1 MKSYEL
7 KSSLKGLYKWALMAV
22 VLSIPFVVTNLYYL
36 HLLNLIGIY
45 SLVVIGLNILSGYTG
60 QVSMGQAGFFAVGT
74 YTSALLMMKLHMP
87 FWLAT
92 IMAAI
97 MAAICGII
105 IAIPALR
112 LTGPY
117 LVMATVGFGEIIRLV
132 LVNWV
137 SVTKGAAGLT
147 GIPAPS
153 FFGFTVISETNFFYL
168 IYAVVALGILIAVR
182 ISKSKIGRTFMAIRE
197 DELAAES
204 MGIPTNIYKV
214 AAFAIGAAYAGIAGS
229 IFGSFSGVA
238 SPDGFTFD
246 DSVGF
251 LCMSVIGGNRSIY
264 GAVIGSVTL
273 TLLSE
278 LLRFMQSYRLI
289 VYGAILLLTAIF
301 MPQGLSGVGPVLRE
315 FLCHWK
321 RGSESHADA
330 QLSQRK
336 GR

>member
-1 MKSYEL
+1 MKSHKL
-7 KSSLKGLYKWALMAV
+7 TSSLKGLHKWVLIAV

-36 HLLNLIGIY
+36 HLINLIGIY

-74 YTSALLMMKLHMP
+74 YTSALLMMKLQAP
-87 FWLAT
+87 FWVAT
-92 IMAAI
+92 VMAAI
-97 MAAICGII
+97 VAAIFGVV

-137 SVTKGAAGLT
+137 PVTKGAAGLT

-153 FFGFTVISETNFFYL
+153 FFGFTVFSERSFFYL
-168 IYAVVALGILIAVR
+168 IYAVVALGILVAVR
-182 ISKSKIGRTFMAIRE
+182 ISRSKIGRTFMAIRE

-204 MGIPTNIYKV
+204 MGVPTNIYKV
-214 AAFAIGAAYAGIAGS
+214 AAFAIGAAYAGVAGS

-251 LCMSVIGGNRSIY
+251 LCMSVIGGNRSIF
-264 GAVIGSVTL
+264 GALIGSITL

-301 MPQGLSGVGPVLRE
+301 MPQGLSGLGPILRE
-315 FLCHWK
+315 FLSRRK
-321 RGSESHADA
+321 RDKKSYDDV
-330 QLSQRK
+330 QCSQRK